1 MTRKVAADRIGL
13 GHALMVDFHAAFRA
27 GEAILAGCSDD
38 PQSTDRVGE
47 NYTRVDLLDPNARWT
62 TYDAVKNGLPLLEDV
77 PGTIQERAW
86 ISPIWYLPKK

>member
-1 MTRKVAADRIGL
+1 MTHNQRIAWGKTTQ
-13 GHALMVDFHAAFRA
+13 
-27 GEAILAGCSDD
+27 ESI
-38 PQSTDRVGE
+38 
-47 NYTRVDLLDPNARWT
+47 LLDPNARWT